1 MTKEILV
8 NIDKMENRV
17 AILEDGELSE
27 IHISREERI
36 VGSIYKGRV
45 TNVLEGM
52 QAAFVDIGLEKN
64 AFLCLEDAISN
75 VSHDDEDL
83 LEEVK
88 EISIKDVLKPNQEI
102 LVQIIKEPI
111 GTKGPRVS
119 AHITL
124 PGRFLVLLPMA
135 NYTGVSRRIECQTE
149 RERVKKLVSNIKP
162 DNMGVIIRTVAE
174 GREEEDFKKDLDF
187 LLKLWDKIR
196 EKSNESLSPLCIH
209 QDLSLVYKII
219 RDVLDSNTERFII
232 DSKEEYKKIKEL
244 VEVTSPNLKSK
255 IKLYTGKRALFD
267 IYGLEKKIED
277 ATKSKIWLDS
287 GGYIIIEKTEA
298 LTVIDVNTGKF
309 VGSKSLEDTILK
321 TNLEAVEKIA
331 REIRLRDIGGIVII
345 DFIDMENISHR
356 SLILKELTE
365 AVKKDRT
372 KTNVIEMTGLGL
384 VEITRKRISQDL
396 DNVLKEPCP
405 YCKGEGKMLSP
416 KSISIK
422 VEREIRRQNLE
433 NRGDA
438 IKVVVNPEVGM
449 LLLGWE
455 GERIEQLQKEVEK
468 QIYLYINEN
477 QHLKKYHIQFG
488 TIEKIEEECPVPK
501 EGEEIEVEI
510 EDTHLLNFQNGMT
523 CVKGHIIQVTG
534 GGNLK
539 GKKAK
544 VKITRALPYFSKAV
558 LS

>member
-1 MTKEILV
+1 MSVQK
-8 NIDKMENRV
+8 
-17 AILEDGELSE
+17 
-27 IHISREERI
+27 
-36 VGSIYKGRV
+36 
-45 TNVLEGM
+45 
-52 QAAFVDIGLEKN
+52 
-64 AFLCLEDAISN
+64 
-75 VSHDDEDL
+75 
-83 LEEVK
+83 
-88 EISIKDVLKPNQEI
+88 VLKI
-102 LVQIIKEPI
+102 LYENK
-111 GTKGPRVS
+111 
-119 AHITL
+119 
-124 PGRFLVLLPMA
+124 
-135 NYTGVSRRIECQTE
+135 
-149 RERVKKLVSNIKP
+149 
-162 DNMGVIIRTVAE
+162 
-174 GREEEDFKKDLDF
+174 
-187 LLKLWDKIR
+187 
-196 EKSNESLSPLCIH
+196 
-209 QDLSLVYKII
+209 
-219 RDVLDSNTERFII
+219 
-232 DSKEEYKKIKEL
+232 
-244 VEVTSPNLKSK
+244 
-255 IKLYTGKRALFD
+255 
-267 IYGLEKKIED
+267 
-277 ATKSKIWLDS
+277 
-287 GGYIIIEKTEA
+287 
-298 LTVIDVNTGKF
+298 
-309 VGSKSLEDTILK
+309 
-321 TNLEAVEKIA
+321 LEAVEKIA

-356 SLILKELTE
+356 NLILKELTE
-365 AVKKDRT
+365 AVKRDRT

-455 GERIEQLQKEVEK
+455 GERMEQLQKELEK

-477 QHLKKYHIQFG
+477 QHIKKYHIQFG
-488 TIEKIEEECPVPK
+488 TVEKIEEECSIPE

-510 EDTHLLNFQNGMT
+510 EDAHLLNFQNGMT

-544 VKITRALPYFSKAV
+544 IKITRALPYFSKAV